1 MTQLLSVGMDG
12 PNVNFKLLD
21 LLQKAHAELYGG
33 AQVLMVGSC
42 GLHTLHNAM
51 KAGFTAWQIDKLL
64 RALHF
69 LFHNVPARREDY
81 TNITGS
87 SCFPLSFCG
96 HRWVENVPVAERV
109 LEVWPMIQKY
119 VDAAEAKKVQK
130 PNTASYDAILA
141 AQSLLRRFI
150 KRELLQDRTPLQLI
164 KLDISEE
171 KNWVS
176 LKRVDIGL
184 GAESAIKAIL
194 GKPGTKI
201 GELSVLQL
209 RKECLQCL
217 IKIVKKLQE

>member
-1 MTQLLSVGMDG
+1 MDG

-21 LLQKAHAELYGG
+21 LLQKEHAELHGG
-33 AQVLMVGSC
+33 AQILMVGSC

-109 LEVWPMIQKY
+109 LEVWPMIQTY
-119 VDAAEAKKVQK
+119 VNAAENKRVQK

-141 AQSLLRRFI
+141 AQGDPVLIPKLQFFLPIARSFNPFLKKYQTDEPVLPFLA
-150 KRELLQDRTPLQLI
+150 KDLTELLMVIITVKILI
-164 KLDISEE
+164 
-171 KNWVS
+171 N
-176 LKRVDIGL
+176 
-184 GAESAIKAIL
+184 
-194 GKPGTKI
+194 
-201 GELSVLQL
+201 
-209 RKECLQCL
+209 
-217 IKIVKKLQE
+217 